1 MVCFCIFH
9 SSEVLTTSAVLVL
22 DDTISIFEK
31 KDSHMFVT
39 GVLSLFVLEGA
50 PNKNQSKSCSW

>member
-1 MVCFCIFH
+1 MLVLVFMVCFCTFN

-31 KDSHMFVT
+31 RTATCM
-39 GVLSLFVLEGA
+39 
-50 PNKNQSKSCSW
+50 